1 MLVASVSTD
10 GLSVHSADGLI
21 LDLAWESCEK
31 GLANHNHILERSHMI
46 LRKTHPGTPCLL
58 VVPF

>member
-1 MLVASVSTD
+1 MLVVSVSTD

-31 GLANHNHILERSHMI
+31 GLANHDHVLE
-46 LRKTHPGTPCLL
+46 
-58 VVPF
+58 

>member
-31 GLANHNHILERSHMI
+31 GLANHDHILERSHMI
-46 LRKTHPGTPCLL
+46 SRKTHPGTPCLL
-58 VVPF
+58 EVHF